1 MTVVTSDAPGFAQ
14 ATAKTVIITRPAAQA
29 ELLARCVAQAGFA
42 PLIFPAIEIE
52 PVEDEAPLHAALGRL
67 AHYRLAIFVS
77 PNAIDQ
83 AFLHLRRYSTHGWP
97 ESVPVAV
104 MGPGSLR
111 ALTANG
117 VATGTHR
124 IFFPCSAENAGESGE
139 PEFPPSMP
147 SSTADRQQ
155 FDSESLFEQLDIEA
169 LRGGRV
175 LIVKGNGGRPW
186 LADRLTERGVL
197 VDAVESY
204 RRKRH
209 VPDADERTAIRAL
222 LDARAEPIWLVTS
235 SEAIGYLIESLRE
248 IGGEAAVAWLKTA
261 RWVVPHRRIGE
272 NATAAGITD
281 VVLSGS
287 GDRAI
292 VQALE

>member
-1 MTVVTSDAPGFAQ
+1 MTVVTSDAAGFAR

-29 ELLARCVAQAGFA
+29 EPLARCVAQAGFA
-42 PLIFPAIEIE
+42 PLVFPAIEIE
-52 PVEDEAPLHAALGRL
+52 PVEDEASLRAALGRL
-67 AHYRLAIFVS
+67 AQYRLAIFVS

-83 AFLHLRRYSTHGWP
+83 AFLHLRRHSTHGWP

-124 IFFPCSAENAGESGE
+124 IFFPCSAANAEESGE
-139 PEFPPSMP
+139 PESPP
-147 SSTADRQQ
+147 STADRQQ
-155 FDSESLFEQLDIEA
+155 FDSESLLEQLDIEA

-209 VPDADERTAIRAL
+209 VPNADERTAIRAL
-222 LDARAEPIWLVTS
+222 LDARAKPIWLVTS